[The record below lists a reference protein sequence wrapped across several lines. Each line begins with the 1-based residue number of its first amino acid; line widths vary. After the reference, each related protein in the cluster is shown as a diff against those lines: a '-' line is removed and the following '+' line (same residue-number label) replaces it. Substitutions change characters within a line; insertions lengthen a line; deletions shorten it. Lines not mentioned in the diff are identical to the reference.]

1 VRGLRWWIASL
12 LFAVTLV
19 NLVDRLTISV
29 LAPVIIAV
37 RPLRLKGEAAT
48 AGYRSWQMSSTCIS
62 V

>member
-1 VRGLRWWIASL
+1 
-12 LFAVTLV
+12 
-19 NLVDRLTISV
+19 V

-37 RPLRLKGEAAT
+37 RPLRLKAAAVN